1 MVIAD
6 GPDRQAI
13 GEFHV
18 LGWSPLWRHE
28 GATHEVYL
36 ALEGVAGAPPSLGQF
51 ESWFFMLRSTCGTGF
66 GVMVASATNGTLRM
80 VTRRLPWSA
89 HREVGR
95 VDRLRSRKV
104 RAGNP
109 YAFRT
114 LVLVLGLG
122 LALSRAPLLELGD
135 GRAAPALIAALQV
148 YAACRA

>member
-1 MVIAD
+1 
-6 GPDRQAI
+6 
-13 GEFHV
+13 
-18 LGWSPLWRHE
+18 
-28 GATHEVYL
+28 
-36 ALEGVAGAPPSLGQF
+36 
-51 ESWFFMLRSTCGTGF
+51 
-66 GVMVASATNGTLRM
+66 M